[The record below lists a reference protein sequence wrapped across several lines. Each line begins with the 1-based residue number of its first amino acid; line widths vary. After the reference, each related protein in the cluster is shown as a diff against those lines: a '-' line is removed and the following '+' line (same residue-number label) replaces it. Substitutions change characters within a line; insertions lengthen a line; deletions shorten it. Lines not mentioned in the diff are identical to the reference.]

1 MKKEVF
7 VGLANNAYFIR
18 IEEGI
23 LDTIGEKLKKI
34 HSCRK
39 AVIITDENV
48 NNYYTNKIESSL
60 ISHDYDVNTIVIKP
74 GEMSKSLDSLPKIY
88 NRLIDFEVTR
98 DDILI
103 ALGGGVVGDLCGFVA
118 SSFLRG
124 IPFVQIPTS
133 LLAQVDSS
141 VGGKVG
147 VNLDRG
153 KNLVGSFYNP
163 KAVFIDPIVLNTLS
177 DEYLKDGMA
186 EVIKYGCI
194 KDKEFF
200 YMLKALK
207 NRYDIMENINEII
220 YHCCTIKKNMV
231 EVDERDLKER
241 MILNFGHTLGHAIEK
256 YYNFEKYTHGEAV
269 AIGMYNMALLG
280 EKKGLTKKGTSN
292 KIREI
297 LAEQGLPYEMDVS
310 LKFIMEYIKNDK
322 KNIGSTLKVV
332 FLKDIGDSFIYDTT
346 LDFFEEEI

>member
-1 MKKEVF
+1 
-7 VGLANNAYFIR
+7 
-18 IEEGI
+18 
-23 LDTIGEKLKKI
+23 
-34 HSCRK
+34 
-39 AVIITDENV
+39 
-48 NNYYTNKIESSL
+48 
-60 ISHDYDVNTIVIKP
+60 
-74 GEMSKSLDSLPKIY
+74 MSKSLDSLPKIY

-177 DEYLKDGMA
+177 DEYFKDGMA

-200 YMLKALK
+200 YMLKASK

-231 EVDERDLKER
+231 EID
-241 MILNFGHTLGHAIEK
+241 
-256 YYNFEKYTHGEAV
+256 YNYEKYTHGEAV
-269 AIGMYNMALLG
+269 AIGMFNMALLG

-292 KIREI
+292 QIREI
-297 LAEQGLPYEMDVS
+297 LAEQGLPYEMDVN

-322 KNIGSTLKVV
+322 KNIGSTLKLVL
-332 FLKDIGDSFIYDTT
+332 LKDIGDSFIYDTT
-346 LDFFEEEI
+346 LDFFEEEN